1 MEMSRPNNLGS
12 ERVRLGL
19 SKPELAEKI
28 GVTRIT
34 VDNWEKDI
42 SPCSARFLLAL
53 TELFDC
59 SADYLIGRT
68 EVRK

>member
-1 MEMSRPNNLGS
+1 MEISRPNNLGS

-19 SKPELAEKI
+19 SKPELAEKV
-28 GVTRIT
+28 GVSTFTIN
-34 VDNWEKDI
+34 NWEKDI
-42 SPCSARFLLAL
+42 APCSARHLLFLSD
-53 TELFDC
+53 LFDC